1 MYELIEIS
9 LADTQRLLSYKRDLD
24 LEIHLNV
31 KGFDNTW
38 KVETGGGLSMSGW
51 HNVAR
56 STLRCQ
62 GR

>member
-24 LEIHLNV
+24 LEIHLNI

-38 KVETGGGLSMSGW
+38 KVGTGSGLSMSGW
-51 HNVAR
+51 HNVAG
-56 STLRCQ
+56 STLLCP
-62 GR
+62 G